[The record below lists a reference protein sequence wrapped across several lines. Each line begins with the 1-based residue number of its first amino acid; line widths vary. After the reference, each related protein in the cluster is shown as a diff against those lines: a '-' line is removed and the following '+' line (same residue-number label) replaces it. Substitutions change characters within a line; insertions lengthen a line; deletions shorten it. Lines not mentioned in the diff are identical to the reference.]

1 MRTLSPFFFFLGKTG
16 SISEKMCEWDKEL
29 QYDKDRTFL
38 LEGIKSGFRITERGS
53 EFLSVQ
59 LTNHPSAFQH
69 RKEVEKELRKQV
81 ELGLKIRTIKR
92 ER

>member
-1 MRTLSPFFFFLGKTG
+1 
-16 SISEKMCEWDKEL
+16 MCEWDKEL

-59 LTNHPSAFQH
+59 QTNHPSAFQH
-69 RKEVEKELRKQV
+69 RKEVEKELR
-81 ELGLKIRTIKR
+81 
-92 ER
+92 